1 MKSMTGYGRGEC
13 TLYNRKFVVEIKAV
27 NHRYNDVTVKMPR
40 TMLTYEDRIKKVIG
54 TKVFRGKI
62 DVFVNFE
69 SFSDEDVSIMFNQA
83 LADSYVETLKSI
95 KNRYSINNDITIE
108 LVAKFPDVITV
119 DKNIINEKADDE
131 IGECLFNALNEAV
144 DNFVSMREKEGE
156 TLKANIIEK
165 LNTIDKAVSIIEK
178 RSPYVTKEYRQRLE
192 DKLKEYTETSDID
205 ESRILTE
212 VLLFSDK
219 ACIDEEITRLHS
231 HISQMRN
238 ILNETVP
245 VGRKLDFL
253 IQEMNREVNTIGSKS
268 NDLEITNNIVDTKS
282 EIEKIREQI
291 QNIE

>member
-40 TMLTYEDRIKKVIG
+40 TMIIYEDKIKKVIG
-54 TKVFRGKI
+54 EKVFRGKI
-62 DVFVNFE
+62 DVYINFE
-69 SFSDEDVSIMFNQA
+69 SFSGDDVAININEA
-83 LADSYVETLKSI
+83 LADSYIDVLNKLKE
-95 KNRYSINNDITIE
+95 KYSINDNISLDI
-108 LVAKFPDVITV
+108 VAKFPDLISV
-119 DKNIINEKADDE
+119 DKNITNEKTNDE
-131 IGECLFNALNEAV
+131 ISECLFNAVNEAV

-156 TLKANIIEK
+156 NLKNNIFEK
-165 LNTIDKAVSIIEK
+165 LDAISVIVNKIEA
-178 RSPYVTKEYRQRLE
+178 RAPLVAKEYRQKLE
-192 DKLKEYTETSDID
+192 EKLNEYVGGEFD
-205 ESRILTE
+205 EARIMTE
-212 VLLFSDK
+212 VLLFADK

-231 HISQMRN
+231 HINQMSS

-268 NDLEITNNIVDTKS
+268 NDLEITVAIVDAKS